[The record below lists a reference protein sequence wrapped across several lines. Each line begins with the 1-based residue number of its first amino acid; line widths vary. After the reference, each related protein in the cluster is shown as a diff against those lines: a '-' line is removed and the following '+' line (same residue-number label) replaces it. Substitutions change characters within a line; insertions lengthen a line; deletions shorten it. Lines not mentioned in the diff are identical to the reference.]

1 MLSRLLIKNY
11 ALIDNL
17 DIAFGKGLNIIT
29 GETGAGKSILMGALG
44 LVLGN
49 RAEGKQFFDASKKCI
64 IEGYFDIEAY
74 QLQTFFADH
83 DLDYEKETIIRR
95 ELSVDGKS
103 RAFINDSPVTLAIL
117 KTLGEQ
123 FIDIHSQHAT
133 LQINTAE
140 FQLFIL
146 DSLSNNAVHLA
157 QFRQELKIWR
167 AFEKELHDIR
177 EEVDRAN
184 AEQDYNQFLFDELEK
199 VNPQPDEVKSLE
211 DEQQQLEHAEEI
223 KRGLLASVYVLSE
236 GEANVQNLLQEAI
249 QQVNSA
255 GKYFTEVGDLAERLQ
270 SAYIEIKDV
279 EQEISRL
286 E

>member
-1 MLSRLLIKNY
+1 
-11 ALIDNL
+11 
-17 DIAFGKGLNIIT
+17 
-29 GETGAGKSILMGALG
+29 
-44 LVLGN
+44 
-49 RAEGKQFFDASKKCI
+49 
-64 IEGYFDIEAY
+64 
-74 QLQTFFADH
+74 
-83 DLDYEKETIIRR
+83 
-95 ELSVDGKS
+95 
-103 RAFINDSPVTLAIL
+103 VTLAML
-117 KTLGEQ
+117 KTLGERL
-123 FIDIHSQHAT
+123 IDIHSQHAT

-140 FQLFIL
+140 FQLFVL
-146 DSLSNNAVHLA
+146 DSLSNNAMHVA

-167 AFEKELHDIR
+167 ALEKELHDIQD
-177 EEVDRAN
+177 EVDRAN

-223 KRGLLASVYVLSE
+223 KRGMLASAHVLSE

-255 GKYFTEVGDLAERLQ
+255 GRYFTEVGDLAERLQ

-286 E
+286 EGQIALDEGRLDEVNNRLSTLYTLLKKHRVDSENELIVLKDQLEEKLQTVLRQEELLDKAALACQQQLDKVLALADTIHDNRQLAVPQVEQAVQATLTRI